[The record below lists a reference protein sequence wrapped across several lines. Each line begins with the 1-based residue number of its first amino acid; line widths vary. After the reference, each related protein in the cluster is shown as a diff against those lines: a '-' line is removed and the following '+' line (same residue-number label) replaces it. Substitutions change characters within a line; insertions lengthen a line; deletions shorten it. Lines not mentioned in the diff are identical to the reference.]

1 MELDEIRARLDGTAA
16 HLDRVGAELRRL
28 DPGGRAFGGDG
39 PGQLGALGRALSG
52 EFAGALHAR
61 DREAA
66 AASGAI
72 GGLTTALRH
81 SLAGYRDVDARR
93 DDAGRR
99 IGGA

>member
-1 MELDEIRARLDGTAA
+1 MELDEIRTVLGDTAT

-39 PGQLGALGRALSG
+39 PGQLGALGRALAG

-66 AASGAI
+66 AASTAVGA
-72 GGLTTALRH
+72 LATALHH
-81 SLAGYRDVDARR
+81 SLAGYRDTDAHR

>member
-1 MELDEIRARLDGTAA
+1 MELDDIRAQLDSTAA
-16 HLDRVGAELRRL
+16 HLDRAGAELRRL
-28 DPGGRAFGGDG
+28 DPGSRAFGGDG
-39 PGQLGALGRALSG
+39 PGQLGALGRTLSG

-66 AASGAI
+66 AAAGAV
-72 GGLTTALRH
+72 GALNTALHH
-81 SLAGYRDVDARR
+81 SLAGYRDADARR